1 MSSNDNVIMSAITL
15 DTITNKNI
23 PCYLPVVHN
32 DTKDKSELLL
42 LVSLDKPHI

>member
-1 MSSNDNVIMSAITL
+1 MSSNDNVILSAVIL
-15 DTITNKNI
+15 DTITNRYI

-42 LVSLDKPHI
+42 LLSLDKPHI